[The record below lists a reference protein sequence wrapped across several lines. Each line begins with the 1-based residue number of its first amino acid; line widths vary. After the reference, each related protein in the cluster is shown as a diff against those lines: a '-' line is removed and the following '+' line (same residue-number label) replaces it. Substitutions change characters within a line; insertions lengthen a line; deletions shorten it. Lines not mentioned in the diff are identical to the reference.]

1 MKKLF
6 LLMVFFTLSMSI
18 KAQDDFFEQKRAEY
32 KYATPEEKAKID
44 SLFSDFEEKLRVK
57 QVNSIWDGH

>member
-1 MKKLF
+1 
-6 LLMVFFTLSMSI
+6 MVFFTLSMSI

-32 KYATPEEKAKID
+32 KYATPEETKID

-57 QVNSIWDGH
+57 QVNSIMGRSLV